1 MNSALPLLY
10 SFRRCPYAIRARMAL
25 AVSGISYER
34 IEVDLKNKP
43 AALFAISP
51 KGTVPVLQLADGR
64 VIDESLDIM
73 LYALS
78 VNDTEHWLPAAGELQ
93 LQTDALIESN
103 DKIFKPLLDRFKYHT
118 KHVELSQDEHQANGD
133 VILSDL
139 ENRLSQNSFL
149 LGMKPSL
156 ADIALFPF
164 IRQWVGV
171 KADALRHFPKLERWL
186 HTHTESPLFHVVMAV

>member
-1 MNSALPLLY
+1 MNTTLPLLY

-51 KGTVPVLQLADGR
+51 KGTVPVLQLPDGR

-78 VNDTEHWLPAAGELQ
+78 VNDPEHWLPAAGELR
-93 LQTDALIESN
+93 LQMDALIERN
-103 DKIFKPLLDRFKYHT
+103 DKTFKPLLDKFKYHT
-118 KHVELSQDEHQANGD
+118 KHIELSQDEHQANGD

-139 ENRLSQNSFL
+139 ENRISQNNFL
-149 LGMKPSL
+149 FEIKPSL

-164 IRQWVGV
+164 IRQWAGV
-171 KADALRHFPKLERWL
+171 KADALRHFPKLETWL
-186 HTHTESPLFHVVMAV
+186 NHHTESSLFSKVMAV